1 MAKSL
6 VRPINMTSVMP
17 SAKAASARATAQAK
31 ASKREL
37 CSQLSTAIKKD

>member
-1 MAKSL
+1 MSKSL
-6 VRPINMTSVMP
+6 VRGIVMTSVAP

-37 CSQLSTAIKKD
+37 CAQLSTKQKED